1 MFVDTTIQNLLYQ
14 LFAKSLQGSLAISI
28 DSWKEDIKMVI
39 DFVYSILSLEISFF
53 EDIIKILAPFSTPP
67 TSGLNGSPAMT
78 FFGLSWGQRG
88 STVVYILLFLLRS
101 AALKLHAVALSSGE
115 SQPQFNFDV
124 SAELLNLIVSVGRM
138 EF

>member
-53 EDIIKILAPFSTPP
+53 EDIIKILVPFSTPP
-67 TSGLNGSPAMT
+67 TSGLTGSPAMT
-78 FFGLSWGQRG
+78 LFGLSWGQRG

-124 SAELLNLIVSVGRM
+124 QAELLNLIVSVGRM